1 MSDTPGSDN
10 AAPAAKPTDPHQSG
24 RSVDG
29 SQAHSAAALTPGS
42 HLALALWAP
51 LCGLL

>member
-10 AAPAAKPTDPHQSG
+10 AAPAAKPTDPDQSR

-42 HLALALWAP
+42 HLALTL
-51 LCGLL
+51 